1 MKKILILS
9 IVFLTVTVWSGHVFA
24 ETPNVVKSTPNN
36 GATDVAVDVGKI
48 IIVFDRN
55 MKMNS
60 WSLTIS
66 GKGPFPPM
74 IQEDE
79 PWIDPLTFE
88 LRVKRLKPK
97 TTYFIQLNSK
107 RRKGFMSA
115 GDQIPLPV
123 KTMSFTTASEEGKIS
138 PQHMSSKVSAQ
149 KQTDAVPLKPGEH
162 AAAGEMQEKVDS
174 RAKKTAGTD
183 TPIQKK
189 GPGRASG
196 NTTISTPVKASKGKA
211 GRKREN
217 VFLKLYQEQYQRAFY
232 MLIPKGWKAEGGM
245 IPSGMQWNVV
255 DLVENNIRFRVT
267 SPDGKSYF
275 GWYPR
280 FYFQDPAV
288 HMQSS
293 GGLLR
298 PQIGGVLN
306 GCWIYPYM
314 GVAQYVQYII
324 FGQLAA
330 QEFQNP
336 RIIGRTVESPELR
349 PWLPQMAQRKEC
361 GYVNFECTIGGTPM
375 YGRIYTLV
383 YDLGTI
389 WSTVGTF
396 GWIAPKSRWKED
408 ERIMELCIRSFRLN
422 PKWVRRAAAAQQKR
436 GEKYGQVIREM
447 QGIDNE
453 INRNRSQT
461 RSDIQEEFYK
471 VITEQIETFD
481 PETGDKK
488 RLPMYNN
495 AWTNGR
501 GDYVLKDYDDGT
513 LPVEDPTEW
522 RKLKIINR
530 NDPDYRPEKYGD

>member
-1 MKKILILS
+1 MKRILIVS
-9 IVFLTVTVWSGHVFA
+9 IVFLTVIIFTGHVIA
-24 ETPNVVKSTPNN
+24 ETPIVIKSTPAD
-36 GATDVAVDVGKI
+36 GATGVAVDVGRI
-48 IIVFDRN
+48 LIVFDRN

-60 WSLTIS
+60 WSLMIS
-66 GKGPFPPM
+66 EKGPFPPM

-88 LRVKRLKPK
+88 LQVRRLKPE
-97 TTYFIQLNSK
+97 TTYAIQLNSK
-107 RRKGFMSA
+107 RRKGFMTA
-115 GDQIPLPV
+115 EEQIPLSV
-123 KTMSFTTASEEGKIS
+123 TTITFTTAPEQGKIS
-138 PQHMSSKVSAQ
+138 SQQMSSKVGEREQ
-149 KQTDAVPLKPGEH
+149 KKDQDRLSGKTTTQAV
-162 AAAGEMQEKVDS
+162 
-174 RAKKTAGTD
+174 KKT
-183 TPIQKK
+183 
-189 GPGRASG
+189 
-196 NTTISTPVKASKGKA
+196 SKGKSGREA
-211 GRKREN
+211 GDI
-217 VFLKLYQEQYQRAFY
+217 FLELYREQYQGAFY

-245 IPSGMQWNVV
+245 IPSGVHWNVV

-288 HMQSS
+288 QVQSS
-293 GGLLR
+293 WGVLQ
-298 PQIGGVLN
+298 PQIGGNLN

-314 GVAQYVQYII
+314 GVTQYVQYII

-336 RIIGRTVESPELR
+336 RIIGRAVEAPELR
-349 PWLPQMAQRKEC
+349 PWLPQMAPRKEC

-375 YGRIYTLV
+375 YGRIYTLI
-383 YDLGTI
+383 YDLGAL

-422 PKWVRRAAAAQQKR
+422 PTWVRRASAAQEKR
-436 GEKYGQVIREM
+436 GEKYGQVIRQM

-481 PETGDKK
+481 PETGDMK

>member
-1 MKKILILS
+1 MKRILILS
-9 IVFLTVTVWSGHVFA
+9 VIFLTVIVWTGQVIA
-24 ETPNVVKSTPNN
+24 EIPNVIKSTPDN
-36 GATDVAVDVGKI
+36 GATDVAVDVGRI

-66 GKGPFPPM
+66 EKGPFPPM

-115 GDQIPLPV
+115 EDQIPLPV
-123 KTMSFTTASEEGKIS
+123 TTITFTTASEEGKIS
-138 PQHMSSKVSAQ
+138 SQHMSSKMGVQ
-149 KQTDAVPLKPGEH
+149 KQTDTIILKPGKS
-162 AAAGEMQEKVDS
+162 AAAGKKQEKS
-174 RAKKTAGTD
+174 
-183 TPIQKK
+183 
-189 GPGRASG
+189 
-196 NTTISTPVKASKGKA
+196 
-211 GRKREN
+211 GRKAEN
-217 VFLKLYQEQYQRAFY
+217 IFLTLYQEKYQGAFY
-232 MLIPKGWKAEGGM
+232 ILIPKGWKAEGGM
-245 IPSGMQWNVV
+245 IPSGVQWNVV

-314 GVAQYVQYII
+314 GVAQYVQHII

-336 RIIGRTVESPELR
+336 RIIGRAVESPELR

-361 GYVNFECTIGGTPM
+361 GYVNIECTIGGTPM

-383 YDLGTI
+383 YDLGSI

-408 ERIMELCIRSFRLN
+408 ERVMELCIRSFRLN
-422 PKWVRRAAAAQQKR
+422 PKWVRRAAAAQKKR

-488 RLPMYNN
+488 MLPMYNN

-522 RKLKIINR
+522 HKLKIINR
-530 NDPDYRPEKYGD
+530 NDPNYRPEKHGD

>member
-9 IVFLTVTVWSGHVFA
+9 IVFLTVIVWTGHVFA
-24 ETPNVVKSTPNN
+24 ETPNVVKSTPDN
-36 GATDVAVDVGKI
+36 GATDVAVDVGRI

-66 GKGPFPPM
+66 EKGPFPPM
-74 IQEDE
+74 VQKDE

-88 LRVKRLKPK
+88 LRVRRLKPE
-97 TTYFIQLNSK
+97 TTYAIQLNSK
-107 RRKGFMSA
+107 RRKGFISA
-115 GDQIPLPV
+115 EDQIPLPV
-123 KTMSFTTASEEGKIS
+123 TTITFTTVSAEGKIS
-138 PQHMSSKVSAQ
+138 SQHMSSKAGEQ
-149 KQTDAVPLKPGEH
+149 KQTDAVLLKPGES
-162 AAAGEMQEKVDS
+162 AEAGEKQRE
-174 RAKKTAGTD
+174 AG
-183 TPIQKK
+183 
-189 GPGRASG
+189 
-196 NTTISTPVKASKGKA
+196 GKA
-211 GRKREN
+211 GN
-217 VFLKLYQEQYQRAFY
+217 IFLKLYREQYQGAFY
-232 MLIPKGWKAEGGM
+232 MLIPKGWKAKGGM
-245 IPSGMQWNVV
+245 IPSGVQWNVV

-324 FGQLAA
+324 FGQLVA

-336 RIIGRTVESPELR
+336 RIIGRAVESVELR

-396 GWIAPKSRWKED
+396 GWIAPKSRWEED

-530 NDPDYRPEKYGD
+530 NDPNYRPEKYGD

>member
-1 MKKILILS
+1 MKRVLIASVIFLAV
-9 IVFLTVTVWSGHVFA
+9 IVWTGQVIAEIPTVI
-24 ETPNVVKSTPNN
+24 KSTPDN
-36 GATDVAVDVGKI
+36 GVTDVAVDVGRI

-66 GKGPFPPM
+66 EKGPFPPM

-88 LRVKRLKPK
+88 LRVRRLKPE
-97 TTYFIQLNSK
+97 TTYAIQLNSK

-115 GDQIPLPV
+115 EDQIPLPV
-123 KTMSFTTASEEGKIS
+123 TTITFTTASEEGKIS
-138 PQHMSSKVSAQ
+138 SQHMSSKADEQ
-149 KQTDAVPLKPGEH
+149 KQTDAVLLKPGEH
-162 AAAGEMQEKVDS
+162 AAAGEK
-174 RAKKTAGTD
+174 
-183 TPIQKK
+183 QKK
-189 GPGRASG
+189 AG
-196 NTTISTPVKASKGKA
+196 GKA
-211 GRKREN
+211 GN
-217 VFLKLYQEQYQRAFY
+217 IFLKLYREQYQGAFY

-245 IPSGMQWNVV
+245 IPSGVQWNVV

-267 SPDGKSYF
+267 SPDGKSFF

-324 FGQLAA
+324 FRQLAA

-336 RIIGRTVESPELR
+336 RIIGRAVESPELR

-422 PKWVRRAAAAQQKR
+422 PKWVRRAAAAEEKR
-436 GEKYGQVIREM
+436 GKKYGEVIREM

-530 NDPDYRPEKYGD
+530 NDPNYRPEKYGD